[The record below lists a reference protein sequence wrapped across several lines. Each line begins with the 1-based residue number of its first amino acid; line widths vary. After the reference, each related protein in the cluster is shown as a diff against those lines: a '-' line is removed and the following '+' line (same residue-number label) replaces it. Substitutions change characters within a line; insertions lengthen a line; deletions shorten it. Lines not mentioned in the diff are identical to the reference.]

1 MARKLVD
8 APMAVTTTG
17 RVLVSMTH
25 LTTENVDPR
34 KALEHALE
42 SGRPVY
48 IGVELTAAE
57 AKASLIK
64 LDDSFAEIVG
74 QIDYRDRG

>member
-8 APMAVTTTG
+8 APMAMTSTG

-25 LTTENVDPR
+25 LTSRNVDSR
-34 KALEHALE
+34 DALEHALK

-48 IGVELTAAE
+48 IGVELTE
-57 AKASLIK
+57 SETKTSLK
-64 LDDSFAEIVG
+64 QLDDAFAEIAAVIG
-74 QIDYRDRG
+74 YLERG

>member
-8 APMAVTTTG
+8 APMAMTSTG

-25 LTTENVDPR
+25 LTSRNVDPR
-34 KALEHALE
+34 EALEHALK

-48 IGVELTAAE
+48 IGVELTE
-57 AKASLIK
+57 SETKTSLK
-64 LDDSFAEIVG
+64 QLDDAFAENVG
-74 QIDYRDRG
+74 TIGYRDRG